1 MENENKDTRT
11 KQFIMVALA
20 FLGAIVLISYGLIW
34 NKYQSEQ
41 IAQDNINFQI
51 NQVWP
56 HVQVGMPDVPDD
68 QQERLAKAQAE
79 LEEQKNA
86 FPTMLGA
93 TELMETL
100 LKIANE
106 HHVDLSLQTSQ
117 QPADFGDGQY
127 YILTSSVSTSGK
139 LSDLLAFIQ
148 YLEDGSIDTLK
159 IQQQV
164 NFSGSGDSWTA
175 GFSITVYS
183 QQIPQ
188 PINTDQL
195 EFEGLT

>member
-1 MENENKDTRT
+1 MGNESKDTRT

-41 IAQDNINFQI
+41 VAQNDINFQI
-51 NQVWP
+51 NKVWP
-56 HVQVGMPDVPDD
+56 LVQVGMSDVSDD
-68 QQERLAKAQAE
+68 QEERLEAAQTD
-79 LEEQKNA
+79 LEKQKNA

-100 LKIANE
+100 LQIANE
-106 HHVDLSLQTSQ
+106 HHVSLSLQTSQ
-117 QPADFGDGQY
+117 QPADFGDGRY

-148 YLEDGSIDTLK
+148 HLEDEPIETLK
-159 IQQQV
+159 ILQQV

-175 GFSITVYS
+175 GFSITIYS
-183 QQIPQ
+183 QQNPQ
-188 PINTDQL
+188 SIDTDQL
-195 EFEGLT
+195 EFEET

>member
-1 MENENKDTRT
+1 MGNESKDTRT

-41 IAQDNINFQI
+41 VAQNDINFQI
-51 NQVWP
+51 NKVWP
-56 HVQVGMPDVPDD
+56 LVQVGMSDVSDD
-68 QQERLAKAQAE
+68 QEERLEAAQTD
-79 LEEQKNA
+79 LEKQKNA

-100 LKIANE
+100 LQIANE
-106 HHVDLSLQTSQ
+106 HHVSLSLQTSQ
-117 QPADFGDGQY
+117 QPADFGDGRY

-139 LSDLLAFIQ
+139 LSDLLAFIRH
-148 YLEDGSIDTLK
+148 LEDEPIETLK
-159 IQQQV
+159 ILQQV

-175 GFSITVYS
+175 GFSITIYS
-183 QQIPQ
+183 QQNPQ
-188 PINTDQL
+188 SIDTDQL
-195 EFEGLT
+195 EFEET